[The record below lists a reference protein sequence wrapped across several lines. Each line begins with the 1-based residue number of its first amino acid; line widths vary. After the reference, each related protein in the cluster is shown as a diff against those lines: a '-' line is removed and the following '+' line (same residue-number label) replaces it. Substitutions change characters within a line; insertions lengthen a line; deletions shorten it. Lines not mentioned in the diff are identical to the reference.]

1 MKRSAMNARNV
12 DSDSMTEHRYPWKWS
27 LSDLKRIQ
35 PNGHT
40 VFSCFSCGGGSTM
53 GYKLAGYS
61 VLGNCE
67 IDPQMMKLYRKNH
80 RPKYHFLMD
89 IRDFSKLPNSVLPEE
104 LRHLDILDGSPPCSV
119 FSMAGEREKGWNREK
134 VFREGQKKQR
144 LDDLFFWFIDVARR
158 LRPKV
163 VVAENVKGI
172 LQGNAKGYVNQILRE
187 FDAAGYTTQI
197 FLLNAATMGVP
208 QRRERAFFIARRK
221 ELPYP
226 KLKLTFSERPIL
238 FGEVR
243 SQHGKPFE
251 KPGVY
256 SELLKHRRRSDTCI
270 ADIALRIRGKESG
283 FNNKIES
290 DGWVASTVVSNG
302 CHFRMCD
309 GLFLSDLDYINIQT
323 FPQDYDFMGQSVQY
337 VCGMS
342 VPPVMMA
349 QIARE
354 MERQW
359 FSRG

>member
-1 MKRSAMNARNV
+1 
-12 DSDSMTEHRYPWKWS
+12 MTEQLYPWKWS
-27 LSDLKRIQ
+27 LADLERTQ
-35 PNGHT
+35 SNGRT

-53 GYKLAGYS
+53 GYKLAGYT

-80 RPKYHFLMD
+80 RPEYSFLMD
-89 IRDFSKLPNSVLPEE
+89 IRDFSRLPDSDLPER

-119 FSMAGEREKGWNREK
+119 FSTAGEREKGWNREK
-134 VFREGQKKQR
+134 IFREGQKRQR
-144 LDDLFFWFIDVARR
+144 LDDLFFWFLDVARR
-158 LRPKV
+158 LKPRV

-172 LQGNAKGYVNQILRE
+172 LLGNAKGYVNQILKE
-187 FDAAGYTTQI
+187 FDAAGYDTQI

-221 ELPYP
+221 ELSYP
-226 KLKLTFSERPIL
+226 RLKLFFSERPIL

-243 SQHGKPFE
+243 SERGKPFV

-256 SELLKHRRRSDTCI
+256 SELLKHRRPSDTCI
-270 ADIALRIRGKESG
+270 ADITLRIRGKESG
-283 FNNKIES
+283 FNNSIES
-290 DGWVASTVVSNG
+290 DGRVASTVVSSG

-309 GLFLSDLDYINIQT
+309 GLFLSDQDYINVQS
-323 FPQDYDFMGQSVQY
+323 FPQDYDFMGESVQY

-349 QIARE
+349 HIAKE
-354 MERQW
+354 IERQW
-359 FSRG
+359 LCRR